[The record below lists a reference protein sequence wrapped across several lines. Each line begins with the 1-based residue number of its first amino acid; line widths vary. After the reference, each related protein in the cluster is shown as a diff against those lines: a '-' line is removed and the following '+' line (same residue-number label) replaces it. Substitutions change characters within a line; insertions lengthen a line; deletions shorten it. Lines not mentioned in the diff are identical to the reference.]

1 MPERSP
7 SDEWVEAANCL
18 ATVAHT
24 LSSAVHEANNMLQ
37 VITGSAEMIQMQ
49 AGLPPAVLKRTGV
62 IAEHAQ
68 RVSTLIGS
76 LRDLSKVDP
85 VRDADATNLATVIT
99 SALDLRRHAL
109 NRGQISVSVDA
120 GDEPPSARAGWRPLM
135 QIVLNL
141 LLNAERAVQ
150 GRAGAAIA
158 VRVVREGDAVVLSI
172 ADNGTGLPAQLPLPW
187 TLQERPDASPLL
199 GLGLS
204 AVRRLVA
211 REGGSFELRS
221 GPDGTTAV
229 VTLKAG

>member
-1 MPERSP
+1 MAEHPP

-49 AGLPPAVLKRTGV
+49 AGLPPAVVKRTEM
-62 IAEHAQ
+62 IAEQAQ

-85 VRDADATNLATVIT
+85 RRAGEATNLVTVIT

-109 NRGQISVSVDA
+109 NRGQIAVSVDA
-120 GDEPPSARAGWRPLM
+120 GDPPPMARAGWRPLM

-141 LLNAERAVQ
+141 LLNAEQAVQ

-158 VRVVREGDAVVLSI
+158 VRAVQDGDAVTLSI
-172 ADNGTGLPAQLPLPW
+172 ADNGAGLPEQLPLPW

-199 GLGLS
+199 GLGLV
-204 AVRRLVA
+204 AVRRLA
-211 REGGSFELRS
+211 EREGGSFELRP
-221 GPDGTTAV
+221 GADGTTAV
-229 VTLKAG
+229 VRLKVA